1 MGEMTWNMLFND
13 LSVVLP
19 EDTPRPTPTPTPVPF
34 AVTVDVNN
42 QVTTVYGR
50 DENGDYTVVVRQM
63 LCSTGTSLSPA

>member
-1 MGEMTWNMLFND
+1 MLFND

-63 LCSTGTSLSPA
+63 LCSTGHQVLPQRRGGLGA